1 MTINQISLFV
11 ENLQGRLADVTE
23 LLGRAGIDLRAMSLA
38 DTRDFGVLRIIVDNP
53 QGAEQV
59 LREAGYVFSIT
70 PVLAVSIA
78 DAPGSLGQILRTVAD
93 AGVAVEYLYAFVTR
107 KAGNAGVVLR
117 ADDNGRAARALS
129 EGGIKTVGPEE
140 LFAS

>member
-11 ENLQGRLADVTE
+11 ENLHGRLADVTE

-53 QGAEQV
+53 QGADQV
-59 LREAGYVFSIT
+59 LRDAGYVFSIT

-78 DAPGSLGQILRTVAD
+78 DTPGSLGQILRTLAN
-93 AGVAVEYLYAFVTR
+93 AEIGVEYLYAFVTR

-117 ADDNGRAARALS
+117 ADDNGHAARTLAES
-129 EGGIKTVGPEE
+129 GIKTVGPEE

>member
-1 MTINQISLFV
+1 
-11 ENLQGRLADVTE
+11 
-23 LLGRAGIDLRAMSLA
+23 MSLA

-78 DAPGSLGQILRTVAD
+78 DTPGSLGQILRTVAN
-93 AGVAVEYLYAFVTR
+93 AGVGVEYLYAFVTR

-117 ADDNGRAARALS
+117 ADDNGRAARALA
-129 EGGIKTVGPEE
+129 EDGIKTVGPEE
-140 LFAS
+140 LFAL